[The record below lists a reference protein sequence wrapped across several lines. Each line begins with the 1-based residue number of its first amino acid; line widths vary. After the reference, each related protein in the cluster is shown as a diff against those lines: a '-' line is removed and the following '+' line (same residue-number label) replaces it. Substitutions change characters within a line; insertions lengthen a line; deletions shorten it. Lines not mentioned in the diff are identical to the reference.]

1 MSPDRIPHAGERTA
15 LLKGGS
21 IFHDGKVT
29 PCVVRALSEQ
39 GARLQVYAPDKLP
52 ATFRLFVELNRMEVG
67 CELVWRKGKEV
78 GVHFTGQ
85 PVLSGADG
93 PAGRLIEGEAV
104 ILPAARLRRATDG
117 DAIDL
122 HMPERRIPMLI
133 AEDDPDDRLLISEAF
148 RDSGTPYDLKFV
160 ENGEEALRYLA
171 GAGTSRGW
179 HVPALILLDLN
190 MPKIDGR
197 AVLRHIKQDPRL
209 KRIPIIVFTTSNS
222 DEDIESTY
230 ELGVSSYIVKPS
242 HYQGLLDVVQLL
254 NQYWGNQVVL
264 PR

>member
-1 MSPDRIPHAGERTA
+1 MSPERIPRAVERTA
-15 LLKGGS
+15 MLKGGT
-21 IFHDGKVT
+21 IFFDGKVT

-39 GARLQVYAPDKLP
+39 GARLQVYAPERLP
-52 ATFRLFVELNRMEVG
+52 TRFRLFVELNRMDVG

-78 GVHFTGQ
+78 GVQFTG
-85 PVLSGADG
+85 PPLLSSAEEPGGPLIESEAVEL
-93 PAGRLIEGEAV
+93 PAGM
-104 ILPAARLRRATDG
+104 PRRVADG
-117 DAIDL
+117 DASVPL
-122 HMPERRIPMLI
+122 LSERRIPMLI

-148 RDSGTPYDLKFV
+148 RDTGTPYDLKFV

-171 GAGTSRGW
+171 GAGTTQGW
-179 HVPALILLDLN
+179 DAPALIMLDLN

-197 AVLRHIKQDPRL
+197 ALLRHIKQDQRW

-222 DEDIESTY
+222 DEDVDSTY

-242 HYQGLLDVVQLL
+242 HFEGLLDVVQLL
-254 NQYWGNQVVL
+254 NQYWGSQVVL